1 MDFTNKYDHAIIKK
15 RENSTVLGLV
25 EPDSWPQSGQAHRDG
40 ARALRKVAF
49 EQRVEW
55 WDENLRLEAML
66 GRPSKCTKSPRTI

>member
-1 MDFTNKYDHAIIKK
+1 M
-15 RENSTVLGLV
+15 

-40 ARALRKVAF
+40 ARALRNVAF

-55 WDENLRLEAML
+55 RDENLRLEAML